1 VAKAKQAT
9 SRKKLIDKLTIDDIK
24 PSSRRFPY
32 VAFKP
37 NRECGKNILEVKG
50 LTKTIEG
57 EKVLDNFD
65 LVLNNGDKVAFVG
78 PNHYAK
84 TVLFEILAGNMEPDS
99 GSYTWG
105 VTTSLSYF
113 PKNNSHMFTEHI
125 SITDWLRTF
134 SEEKDDTYIRSFLGR
149 MLFSGDEALKDCTV
163 LSGGEKVRCVLS
175 RMMLEGANCLILDE
189 PTSHLDLEAITAL
202 NDGLIDF
209 TGVLLFNSHDHQF
222 VDTIANRIIEFTPD
236 GVIDRM
242 MRFEDYF
249 SDDSVKALRDEK
261 YRGSH
266 HAIAL

>member
-1 VAKAKQAT
+1 
-9 SRKKLIDKLTIDDIK
+9 
-24 PSSRRFPY
+24 
-32 VAFKP
+32 
-37 NRECGKNILEVKG
+37 
-50 LTKTIEG
+50 
-57 EKVLDNFD
+57 
-65 LVLNNGDKVAFVG
+65 
-78 PNHYAK
+78 
-84 TVLFEILAGNMEPDS
+84 
-99 GSYTWG
+99 
-105 VTTSLSYF
+105 
-113 PKNNSHMFTEHI
+113 
-125 SITDWLRTF
+125 
-134 SEEKDDTYIRSFLGR
+134 

-175 RMMLEGANCLILDE
+175 KMMLEGANCLIFDE

-209 TGVLLFNSHDHQF
+209 SGVLLFNSHDHQF

-249 SDDSVKALRDEK
+249 NDDSVKVLRDEK